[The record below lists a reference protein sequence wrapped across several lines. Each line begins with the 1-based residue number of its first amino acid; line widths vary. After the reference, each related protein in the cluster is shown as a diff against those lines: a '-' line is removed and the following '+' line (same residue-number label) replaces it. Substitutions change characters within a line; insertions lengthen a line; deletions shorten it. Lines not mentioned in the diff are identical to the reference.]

1 VGFISLGCPKNLVD
15 SEVMMGLLDRAG
27 ARLTAHPEE
36 AEILIVNTCSFID
49 TAKQESVDTILEMA
63 RHKTSG
69 SARKLIVAGCLVERY
84 RDEIRKSIPEVDAVV
99 GTGELESI
107 LEAAGLPPTPAA
119 PSLFNIL
126 SGKAAEIR
134 PGQESQAGTHKT
146 VAKSGMQAD
155 EEPQKHPS
163 GAKAHDD
170 FAAITARLKS
180 CPDTKPL
187 RVHQEAS
194 HSATCLAPEVRSASE
209 HIQNEDRPKG
219 RPEGDHRERQGRFR
233 RDSWQGATHLLPTY
247 LYDETTPR
255 FLTTPKSS
263 AYIKI
268 AEGCDHPC
276 SFCVIPNLR
285 GKFRSRRFESVVAE
299 AHQLVARG
307 VREITL
313 IGQETT
319 CYGEDLGIK
328 DGLALLLDALA
339 AIEGLRWLRFLYA
352 YPNRIT
358 GRLLDTIA
366 RHDNICK
373 YLDVPLQH
381 AAPSVLK
388 RMKRGGSAEI
398 FLKTL
403 EKVRAA
409 VPGIALRTSFIAG
422 FPGESLRDFEILEE
436 FIGEAR
442 FDWLGVFSYSD
453 EEGSG
458 AFSLDGKVPRRTI
471 ETRKRR
477 LMKLQQSISKRA
489 RQQWVG
495 REMVLLAE
503 GESEETP
510 LLWEGR
516 TQFHAPEID
525 GKLYI
530 NDFGELGPNV
540 ATLEPGRFYR
550 AQITEAH
557 DYDVVARILSGPL

>member
-1 VGFISLGCPKNLVD
+1 
-15 SEVMMGLLDRAG
+15 MGLLDRAG

-36 AEILIVNTCSFID
+36 AEILVVNTCSFID

-63 RHKTSG
+63 RFKTSG

-107 LEAAGLPPTPAA
+107 LEAAGLSRPAPMDSTSPFTNLTTA
-119 PSLFNIL
+119 Q
-126 SGKAAEIR
+126 AAEVR
-134 PGQESQAGTHKT
+134 PGLESRAATHKHADNSNRASARSLREPGE
-146 VAKSGMQAD
+146 VSGHDFSRAD
-155 EEPQKHPS
+155 NSIELT
-163 GAKAHDD
+163 GA
-170 FAAITARLKS
+170 
-180 CPDTKPL
+180 
-187 RVHQEAS
+187 
-194 HSATCLAPEVRSASE
+194 LAPEVKFRAE
-209 HIQNEDRPKG
+209 GNE
-219 RPEGDHRERQGRFR
+219 RERQGRFSR
-233 RDSWQGATHLLPTY
+233 NDWQGATHLLPTY
-247 LYDETTPR
+247 LYDESTPR

-276 SFCVIPNLR
+276 TFCVIPNLR

-307 VREITL
+307 VQEITL
-313 IGQETT
+313 IGQDTT
-319 CYGEDLGIK
+319 CYGEDLGLK
-328 DGLALLLDALA
+328 DGLATLLDALA
-339 AIEGLRWLRFLYA
+339 QIEGLRWLRFLYA

-381 AAPSVLK
+381 ASPAVLK
-388 RMKRGGSAEI
+388 TMKRGAGADI

-403 EKVRAA
+403 EKVRTA
-409 VPGIALRTSFIAG
+409 VPGIALRTSFIVG
-422 FPGESLRDFEILEE
+422 FPGESLRDFELLEE
-436 FIGEAR
+436 FIGKAK

-453 EEGSG
+453 EEGSA
-458 AFSLDGKVPRRTI
+458 AFPLDHKVPKRTI
-471 ETRKRR
+471 ESRKRR

-489 RQQWVG
+489 KQQWIG
-495 REMVLLAE
+495 RELVLLAE

-510 LLWEGR
+510 LLWEAR

-525 GKLYI
+525 GKVYL
-530 NDFGELGPNV
+530 NDFADLGPSV
-540 ATLEPGRFYR
+540 TALEPGRFYR
-550 AQITEAH
+550 AEITEAH
-557 DYDVVARILSGPL
+557 EYDVVARVLSGPL

>member
-1 VGFISLGCPKNLVD
+1 MGFISLGCPKNLVD

-27 ARLTAHPEE
+27 ARLTGRPED
-36 AEILIVNTCSFID
+36 AEILVVNTCSFID

-63 RHKTSG
+63 RYKTAG
-69 SARKLIVAGCLVERY
+69 SARKLIVTGCLVERY
-84 RDEIRKSIPEVDAVV
+84 RNEIRKNIPEVDAVV

-107 LEAAGLPPTPAA
+107 LQAAGLTPP
-119 PSLFNIL
+119 PSSISPFNIL
-126 SGKAAEIR
+126 SGNGAALTLS
-134 PGQESQAGTHKT
+134 GKESLAGTHKHT
-146 VAKSGMQAD
+146 QPAFRA
-155 EEPQKHPS
+155 
-163 GAKAHDD
+163 
-170 FAAITARLKS
+170 
-180 CPDTKPL
+180 
-187 RVHQEAS
+187 
-194 HSATCLAPEVRSASE
+194 
-209 HIQNEDRPKG
+209 
-219 RPEGDHRERQGRFR
+219 EGDLREQQGRFS
-233 RDSWQGATHLLPTY
+233 RDEWQGATHLLPTY

-255 FLTTPKSS
+255 FFTTPKSS

-299 AHQLVARG
+299 AQQLAARG
-307 VREITL
+307 VEEITL
-313 IGQETT
+313 IGQDTT

-328 DGLALLLDALA
+328 DGLATLLDALA
-339 AIEGLRWLRFLYA
+339 GIEGLRWLRFLYA

-381 AAPSVLK
+381 ASPQVLK
-388 RMKRGGSAEI
+388 TMKRGAGADI

-403 EKVRAA
+403 DKVRAA
-409 VPGIALRTSFIAG
+409 VPGIVLRTSFIVG
-422 FPGESLRDFEILEE
+422 FPGESSSDFQILEE

-458 AFSLDGKVPRRTI
+458 AFSLDAKVPKRTI
-471 ETRKRR
+471 EARKRR

-489 RQQWVG
+489 KQQWIG
-495 REMVLLAE
+495 RELVILAE

-516 TQFHAPEID
+516 TEFHAPEID
-525 GKLYI
+525 GKVYI
-530 NDFGELGPNV
+530 NDCGDLE
-540 ATLEPGRFYR
+540 TLEPGRFYK
-550 AQITEAH
+550 AEITEAH
-557 DYDVVARILSGPL
+557 EYDVVARILSGPL

>member
-1 VGFISLGCPKNLVD
+1 MPPTVGFISLGCPKNLVD

-63 RHKTSG
+63 RHKSSG
-69 SARKLIVAGCLVERY
+69 RAKKLIVAGCLVERY

-99 GTGELESI
+99 GTGELEAI
-107 LEAAGLPPTPAA
+107 LEAAGLAPIAA
-119 PSLFNIL
+119 PSPFYIL
-126 SGKAAEIR
+126 SGSGSAEVR
-134 PGQESQAGTHKT
+134 PGVESRAATHK
-146 VAKSGMQAD
+146 
-155 EEPQKHPS
+155 
-163 GAKAHDD
+163 HDHG
-170 FAAITARLKS
+170 S
-180 CPDTKPL
+180 
-187 RVHQEAS
+187 
-194 HSATCLAPEVRSASE
+194 
-209 HIQNEDRPKG
+209 
-219 RPEGDHRERQGRFR
+219 RPEGDHREQQGRFR
-233 RDSWQGATHLLPTY
+233 RDDWQGATHLLPTY

-276 SFCVIPNLR
+276 SFCIIPNLR

-299 AHQLVARG
+299 ARQLVARG

-313 IGQETT
+313 IGQDTT
-319 CYGEDLGIK
+319 CYGEDLGLK
-328 DGLALLLDALA
+328 DGLAQLLDALA
-339 AIEGLRWLRFLYA
+339 QIDGLRWLRFLYA

-358 GRLLDTIA
+358 NRLLDTIA

-373 YLDVPLQH
+373 YLDLPLQH
-381 AAPSVLK
+381 AAPAVLK
-388 RMKRGGSAEI
+388 RMKRGGGAEI

-403 EKVRAA
+403 EKVRAT
-409 VPGIALRTSFIAG
+409 VPGIALRTSFIVG
-422 FPGESLRDFEILEE
+422 FPGESLRDFEVLQE

-442 FDWLGVFSYSD
+442 FDWLGVFNYSD

-458 AFSLDGKVPRRTI
+458 AFSLDAKM
-471 ETRKRR
+471 
-477 LMKLQQSISKRA
+477 MKIQQAISKRA
-489 RQQWVG
+489 KQQWVG
-495 REMVLLAE
+495 RELVVLAE

-516 TQFHAPEID
+516 TEFHAPEID

-530 NDFGELGPNV
+530 NDFGEL
-540 ATLEPGRFYR
+540 AALEPSRFYR

-557 DYDVVARILSGPL
+557 EYDVVARILGGPL